1 MVNRI
6 LIRIKVVQI
15 VYSYLVNK
23 DKSIDTSEKELFF
36 SLEKAYELY
45 HRLLLL
51 MIELTDAQNK
61 RIENARFKYTATA
74 ADKNPDTRLINNR
87 FIAQLRE
94 NKMLK
99 EYVDRQSVSWVNEPD
114 FIRILL
120 DRLLASDL
128 YKTYLTSEEDSYAVD
143 QDFWKKAFKHIIV
156 ENEDLSEILEAQSLY
171 WNDDLE
177 TISTFV
183 LKTIKR
189 FDQSK
194 GAEQELLPMFKDD
207 EDAEFAKMLFRKTLM
222 NVDVNKA
229 LIDQHTKNWEI
240 DRVAFMDI
248 VIMLVA
254 IAEIKSFPT
263 IPVKVTLN
271 EYIEIATP
279 RKTRPKPIRC
289 AARRGQAREDAS
301 YPSAFEKAIPSH

>member
-229 LIDQHTKNWEI
+229 LLDQHTKNWEI

-254 IAEIKSFPT
+254 FAEIKSFPT

-271 EYIEIATP
+271 EYIEIAKAYSTI
-279 RKTRPKPIRC
+279 KSGHFIN
-289 AARRGQAREDAS
+289 GILDAIAS
-301 YPSAFEKAIPSH
+301 QLKKDGSLVGKV

>member
-99 EYVDRQSVSWVNEPD
+99 EYVDRQSVSWVNKPD

-271 EYIEIATP
+271 EYIEIAKAYSTI
-279 RKTRPKPIRC
+279 KSGHFIN
-289 AARRGQAREDAS
+289 GILDAIAS
-301 YPSAFEKAIPSH
+301 QLKKDGSLVGKV

>member
-271 EYIEIATP
+271 EYIEIAKAYSTI
-279 RKTRPKPIRC
+279 KSGHFINGILDAIASQLKK
-289 AARRGQAREDAS
+289 RRFFSR
-301 YPSAFEKAIPSH
+301 

>member
-271 EYIEIATP
+271 EYIEIAKAYSTI
-279 RKTRPKPIRC
+279 KSGHFIN
-289 AARRGQAREDAS
+289 GILDAIAS
-301 YPSAFEKAIPSH
+301 QLKKNGSLVGKV

>member
-36 SLEKAYELY
+36 SLVKAYELY

-271 EYIEIATP
+271 EYIEIAKAYSTI
-279 RKTRPKPIRC
+279 KSGHFIN
-289 AARRGQAREDAS
+289 GILDANACQLKKDGS
-301 YPSAFEKAIPSH
+301 LVGKV

>member
-99 EYVDRQSVSWVNEPD
+99 EYVDRHVSWVNEPD

-271 EYIEIATP
+271 EYIEIAKAYSTI
-279 RKTRPKPIRC
+279 KSGHFIN
-289 AARRGQAREDAS
+289 GILDAIAS
-301 YPSAFEKAIPSH
+301 QLKKDGSLVGKV

>member
-114 FIRILL
+114 FICILL

-271 EYIEIATP
+271 EYIEIAKAYSTI
-279 RKTRPKPIRC
+279 KSGHFIN
-289 AARRGQAREDAS
+289 GILDAIAS
-301 YPSAFEKAIPSH
+301 QLKKDGSLVGKV

>member
-171 WNDDLE
+171 WNEDLE

-271 EYIEIATP
+271 EYIEIAKAYSTI
-279 RKTRPKPIRC
+279 KSGHFIN
-289 AARRGQAREDAS
+289 GILDAIAS
-301 YPSAFEKAIPSH
+301 QLKKDGSLVGKV

>member
-1 MVNRI
+1 M
-6 LIRIKVVQI
+6 
-15 VYSYLVNK
+15 VNK

-271 EYIEIATP
+271 EYIEIAKAYSTI
-279 RKTRPKPIRC
+279 KSGHFIN
-289 AARRGQAREDAS
+289 GILDAIAS
-301 YPSAFEKAIPSH
+301 QLKKDGSLVGKV

>member
-99 EYVDRQSVSWVNEPD
+99 EYVDRQSVSWVNELD

-271 EYIEIATP
+271 EYIEIAKAYSTI
-279 RKTRPKPIRC
+279 KSGHFIN
-289 AARRGQAREDAS
+289 GILDAIAS
-301 YPSAFEKAIPSH
+301 QLKKDGSLVGKV

>member
-207 EDAEFAKMLFRKTLM
+207 EDAEFAKMLCRKTRM

-271 EYIEIATP
+271 EYIEIAKSYSTI
-279 RKTRPKPIRC
+279 KSGHFIN
-289 AARRGQAREDAS
+289 GILDAVAS
-301 YPSAFEKAIPSH
+301 QLKKDGFLVGKV

>member
-143 QDFWKKAFKHIIV
+143 QDFWEKAFKHIIV

-271 EYIEIATP
+271 EYIEIAKAYSTI
-279 RKTRPKPIRC
+279 KSGHFIN
-289 AARRGQAREDAS
+289 GILDAIAS
-301 YPSAFEKAIPSH
+301 QLKKDGSLVGKV

>member
-1 MVNRI
+1 MVNQI

-51 MIELTDAQNK
+51 MIELTDAQSK

-74 ADKNPDTRLINNR
+74 ADKNPDTRLVNNR

-114 FIRILL
+114 FVRILL

-128 YKTYLTSEEDSYAVD
+128 YKTYLASEEDSYAVD

-156 ENEDLSEILEAQSLY
+156 EDEDLSEILEAQSLY

-271 EYIEIATP
+271 EYIEIAKSYSTI
-279 RKTRPKPIRC
+279 KSGHFIN
-289 AARRGQAREDAS
+289 GILDAVAS
-301 YPSAFEKAIPSH
+301 QLKKDGFLVGKV

>member
-36 SLEKAYELY
+36 SLEKAHELY

-51 MIELTDAQNK
+51 MIELTDAQSK

-74 ADKNPDTRLINNR
+74 ADKNPDTRLVNNR

-114 FIRILL
+114 FVRILL

-128 YKTYLTSEEDSYAVD
+128 YKTYLASEEDSYAVD

-156 ENEDLSEILEAQSLY
+156 EDEDLSEILEAQSLY

-271 EYIEIATP
+271 EYIEIAKSYSTI
-279 RKTRPKPIRC
+279 KSGHFIN
-289 AARRGQAREDAS
+289 GILDAVAS
-301 YPSAFEKAIPSH
+301 QLKKDGFLVGKV

>member
-51 MIELTDAQNK
+51 MIELTDAQSK

-74 ADKNPDTRLINNR
+74 ADKNPDTRLVNNR

-271 EYIEIATP
+271 EYIEIAKAYSTI
-279 RKTRPKPIRC
+279 TSGHFIN
-289 AARRGQAREDAS
+289 GILDAIAS
-301 YPSAFEKAIPSH
+301 QLKKDGSLVGKV

>member
-271 EYIEIATP
+271 EYIEIAKAYSTI
-279 RKTRPKPIRC
+279 KSGHVIN
-289 AARRGQAREDAS
+289 GILDAIAS
-301 YPSAFEKAIPSH
+301 QSKKDGSSVGKV

>member
-51 MIELTDAQNK
+51 MIELRGAQSK

-74 ADKNPDTRLINNR
+74 ADKNPDTRLVNNR

-114 FIRILL
+114 FVRILL

-128 YKTYLTSEEDSYAVD
+128 YKTYLASEEDSYAVD

-156 ENEDLSEILEAQSLY
+156 EDEDLSEILEAQSLY

-271 EYIEIATP
+271 EYIEIAKSYSTI
-279 RKTRPKPIRC
+279 KSGHFIN
-289 AARRGQAREDAS
+289 GILDAVAS
-301 YPSAFEKAIPSH
+301 QLKKDGFLVGKV

>member
-271 EYIEIATP
+271 EYIEIAKAYSTI
-279 RKTRPKPIRC
+279 KSGHFIN
-289 AARRGQAREDAS
+289 GILDAIAS
-301 YPSAFEKAIPSH
+301 QLKKDGSLVGKV

>member
-240 DRVAFMDI
+240 DRVAFMYI
-248 VIMLVA
+248 VIMLFA

-271 EYIEIATP
+271 EYIEIAKAYSTI
-279 RKTRPKPIRC
+279 KSGHFIN
-289 AARRGQAREDAS
+289 GILDAIAS
-301 YPSAFEKAIPSH
+301 QLKKDGSLVGKV

>member
-222 NVDVNKA
+222 NVDVNKD

-271 EYIEIATP
+271 EYIEIAKAYSTI
-279 RKTRPKPIRC
+279 KSGHFIN
-289 AARRGQAREDAS
+289 GILDAIAS
-301 YPSAFEKAIPSH
+301 QLKKDGSLVGKV

>member
-51 MIELTDAQNK
+51 MIELTDAQSK

-74 ADKNPDTRLINNR
+74 ADKNPDTRLVNNR

-120 DRLLASDL
+120 DRILASDF
-128 YKTYLTSEEDSYAVD
+128 YKTYLASEEDSYAVD
-143 QDFWKKAFKHIIV
+143 QDFWKKVFKHIIV
-156 ENEDLSEILEAQSLY
+156 DDEDLSEILEAQSLY
-171 WNDDLE
+171 WNDDME

-183 LKTIKR
+183 LKTVKR

-194 GAEQELLPMFKDD
+194 GPEQELLPMFKDD

-222 NVDVNKA
+222 NVDANKA

-240 DRVAFMDI
+240 DRVAFIDI

-254 IAEIKSFPT
+254 ITEIKSFPT

-271 EYIEIATP
+271 EYIEIAKSYSTI
-279 RKTRPKPIRC
+279 KSGHFIN
-289 AARRGQAREDAS
+289 GILDAVAS
-301 YPSAFEKAIPSH
+301 QLKKDGSLVGKV

>member
-177 TISTFV
+177 TISTLV

-271 EYIEIATP
+271 EYIEIAKAYSTI
-279 RKTRPKPIRC
+279 KSGHFIN
-289 AARRGQAREDAS
+289 GILDAIAS
-301 YPSAFEKAIPSH
+301 QLKKDGSLVGKV

>member
-254 IAEIKSFPT
+254 IAEIKSFST

-271 EYIEIATP
+271 EYIEIAKAYSTI
-279 RKTRPKPIRC
+279 KSGHFIN
-289 AARRGQAREDAS
+289 GILDAIAS
-301 YPSAFEKAIPSH
+301 QLKKDGSLVGKV

>member
-189 FDQSK
+189 YDQSK

-271 EYIEIATP
+271 EYIEIAKAYSTI
-279 RKTRPKPIRC
+279 KSGHFIN
-289 AARRGQAREDAS
+289 GILDAIAS
-301 YPSAFEKAIPSH
+301 QLKKDGSLVGKV

>member
-1 MVNRI
+1 MNRI

-271 EYIEIATP
+271 EYIEIAKAYSTI
-279 RKTRPKPIRC
+279 KSGHFIN
-289 AARRGQAREDAS
+289 GILDAIAS
-301 YPSAFEKAIPSH
+301 QLKKDGSLVGKV

>member
-51 MIELTDAQNK
+51 MIELTDAQSK
-61 RIENARFKYTATA
+61 RIENTRFKYTATA
-74 ADKNPDTRLINNR
+74 ADKNPDTRLVNNR

-114 FIRILL
+114 FVRILL

-128 YKTYLTSEEDSYAVD
+128 YKTYLASEEDSYAVD

-156 ENEDLSEILEAQSLY
+156 EDEDLSEILEAQSLY

-271 EYIEIATP
+271 EYIEIAKSYSTI
-279 RKTRPKPIRC
+279 KSGHFIN
-289 AARRGQAREDAS
+289 GILDAVAS
-301 YPSAFEKAIPSH
+301 QLKKDGFLVGKV

>member
-51 MIELTDAQNK
+51 MIELTDAQSK

-74 ADKNPDTRLINNR
+74 ADKNPDTRLVNNR

-114 FIRILL
+114 FVRILL

-128 YKTYLTSEEDSYAVD
+128 YKTYLASEEDSYAVD

-156 ENEDLSEILEAQSLY
+156 EDEDLSEILEAQSLY

-271 EYIEIATP
+271 EYIEIAKSYSTI
-279 RKTRPKPIRC
+279 K
-289 AARRGQAREDAS
+289 RGHFINGILDAVAS
-301 YPSAFEKAIPSH
+301 QLKKDGFLVGKV

>member
-51 MIELTDAQNK
+51 MIELTDAQSK

-74 ADKNPDTRLINNR
+74 ADKNPDTRLVNNR

-114 FIRILL
+114 FVRILL

-156 ENEDLSEILEAQSLY
+156 EDEDLSEILEAQSLY

-271 EYIEIATP
+271 EYIEIAKSYSTI
-279 RKTRPKPIRC
+279 KSGHFIN
-289 AARRGQAREDAS
+289 GILDAVAS
-301 YPSAFEKAIPSH
+301 QLKKDGFLVGKV

>member
-207 EDAEFAKMLFRKTLM
+207 EAAEFAKMLFRKTLM

-271 EYIEIATP
+271 EYIEIAKAYSTI
-279 RKTRPKPIRC
+279 KSGHFIN
-289 AARRGQAREDAS
+289 GILDAIAS
-301 YPSAFEKAIPSH
+301 QLKKDGSLVGKV

>member
-15 VYSYLVNK
+15 VYSYLVNN

-51 MIELTDAQNK
+51 MIELTDAQSK

-74 ADKNPDTRLINNR
+74 ADKNPDTRLVNNR

-114 FIRILL
+114 FVRILL

-128 YKTYLTSEEDSYAVD
+128 YKTYLASEEDSYAVD

-156 ENEDLSEILEAQSLY
+156 EDEDLSEILEAQSLY

-271 EYIEIATP
+271 EYIEIAKSYSTI
-279 RKTRPKPIRC
+279 KSGHFIN
-289 AARRGQAREDAS
+289 GILDAVAS
-301 YPSAFEKAIPSH
+301 QLKKDGFLVGKV

>member
-61 RIENARFKYTATA
+61 RIENARFIYTATA

-271 EYIEIATP
+271 EYIEIAKAYSTI
-279 RKTRPKPIRC
+279 KSGHFIN
-289 AARRGQAREDAS
+289 GILDAIAS
-301 YPSAFEKAIPSH
+301 QLKKDGSLVGKV

>member
-99 EYVDRQSVSWVNEPD
+99 EYVDRQSVSWVNEQD

-271 EYIEIATP
+271 EYIEIAKAYSTI
-279 RKTRPKPIRC
+279 KSGHFIN
-289 AARRGQAREDAS
+289 GILDAIAS
-301 YPSAFEKAIPSH
+301 QLKKDGSLVGKV

>member
-254 IAEIKSFPT
+254 IAEIKLFPT

-271 EYIEIATP
+271 EYIEIAKAYSTI
-279 RKTRPKPIRC
+279 KSGHFIN
-289 AARRGQAREDAS
+289 GILDAIAS
-301 YPSAFEKAIPSH
+301 QLKKDGSLVGKV

>member
-51 MIELTDAQNK
+51 MIELTDAQSK

-74 ADKNPDTRLINNR
+74 ADKNPDTRLVNNR

-114 FIRILL
+114 FVRILL

-128 YKTYLTSEEDSYAVD
+128 YKTYLASEEDSYAVD

-156 ENEDLSEILEAQSLY
+156 EDEDLSEILEAQSLY
-171 WNDDLE
+171 WKDDLE

-271 EYIEIATP
+271 EYIEIAKSYSTI
-279 RKTRPKPIRC
+279 KSGHFIN
-289 AARRGQAREDAS
+289 GILDAVAS
-301 YPSAFEKAIPSH
+301 QLKKDGFLVGKV

>member
-15 VYSYLVNK
+15 VYSYLINK
-23 DKSIDTSEKELFF
+23 DKSIDTAEKELFF

-61 RIENARFKYTATA
+61 RIENARAKYLATA
-74 ADKNPDTRLINNR
+74 AERNPDTRLINNR

-99 EYVDRQSVSWVNEPD
+99 EYIDRQSISWVNEPD

-120 DRLLASDL
+120 DRILDSDI
-128 YKTYLTSEEDSYAVD
+128 YKAYVASEEDSYAVD
-143 QDFWKKAFKHIIV
+143 HDFWRKVFKQIIT
-156 ENEDLSEILEAQSLY
+156 EDADLSEILESQSLY
-171 WNDDLE
+171 WNDDIE

-194 GAEQELLPMFKDD
+194 GADQELLPMFKDS
-207 EDAEFAKMLFRKTLM
+207 EDSEFAKQLFRKTLM
-222 NVDVNKA
+222 NTEANKA

-240 DRVAFMDI
+240 ERVAFMDV

-254 IAEIKSFPT
+254 LAEIKSFPS

-271 EYIEIATP
+271 EYIEIAKAYSTA
-279 RKTRPKPIRC
+279 KSGHFIN
-289 AARRGQAREDAS
+289 GILDAV
-301 YPSAFEKAIPSH
+301 AFQLKNEGKLMKE

>member
-45 HRLLLL
+45 QRLLLL

-271 EYIEIATP
+271 EYIEIAKAYSTI
-279 RKTRPKPIRC
+279 KSGHFIN
-289 AARRGQAREDAS
+289 GILDAIAS
-301 YPSAFEKAIPSH
+301 QLKKDGSLVGKV

>member
-120 DRLLASDL
+120 DRLLSSDL

-271 EYIEIATP
+271 EYIEIAKAYSTI
-279 RKTRPKPIRC
+279 KSGHFIN
-289 AARRGQAREDAS
+289 GILDAIAS
-301 YPSAFEKAIPSH
+301 QLKKDGSLVGKV

>member
-15 VYSYLVNK
+15 VYSYLVNI

-120 DRLLASDL
+120 DRLLA
-128 YKTYLTSEEDSYAVD
+128 SEEDSYAVD

-271 EYIEIATP
+271 EYIEIAKAYSTI
-279 RKTRPKPIRC
+279 KSGHFIN
-289 AARRGQAREDAS
+289 GILDAIAS
-301 YPSAFEKAIPSH
+301 QLKKDGSLVGKV

>member
-87 FIAQLRE
+87 FIAQVRE

-271 EYIEIATP
+271 EYIEIAKAYSTI
-279 RKTRPKPIRC
+279 KSGHFIN
-289 AARRGQAREDAS
+289 GILDAIAS
-301 YPSAFEKAIPSH
+301 QLKKDGSLVGKV